1 LVDFETIIDELDEN
15 TLREFQ
21 KKLLE
26 NDCYQGLL
34 NNVSGVDETDIH
46 KLRKD
51 VKVGVQGAG
60 YEKLREIGPESI
72 KKEIESIDNEPII
85 VPQESEPYEVEIPSG
100 LSAPKEAETKE
111 KLIQELIHISSLR
124 TPGIGVPPQYRDR
137 YGEVL
142 TSLNEKHSMTHL
154 DIQRASQISNKTIA
168 KSIAQYKEKHPIERP
183 DDRVLTKSE
192 SKVAEKL
199 TAKVT
204 AKADEIIEDDM
215 ELAIHIR
222 DTYLKE
228 AYLRGISL
236 RELVDTA
243 IPIWFN
249 IDGIYN
255 TMLNMERETLT
266 LKEHIRGLT
275 EHIKGQEFRNFELS
289 SRNAKLNRILISTNI

>member
-1 LVDFETIIDELDEN
+1 MVNFDKVIDELDDN

-34 NNVSGVDETDIH
+34 NNVSGVDEIDLH

-60 YEKLREIGPESI
+60 YEKLRDIGPESI
-72 KKEIESIDNEPII
+72 KREIESIDNAPVIVQEPE
-85 VPQESEPYEVEIPSG
+85 VQEAPLG
-100 LSAPKEAETKE
+100 LQAPNEEETKE

-124 TPGIGVPPQYRDR
+124 IPGIGVPAQYRDR
-137 YGEVL
+137 YGEIL
-142 TSLNEKHSMTHL
+142 TKLNELHSMTHL
-154 DIQRASQISNKTIA
+154 DIQRMTQISNKTVA

-204 AKADEIIEDDM
+204 AKADEIIEGDM

-249 IDGIYN
+249 IEGIYN

>member
-1 LVDFETIIDELDEN
+1 MVNFDKVIDELDDN

-34 NNVSGVDETDIH
+34 NNVSGVDEIDLH

-60 YEKLREIGPESI
+60 YEKLRDIGPESI
-72 KKEIESIDNEPII
+72 KREIESIDNAPVIVQEPEA
-85 VPQESEPYEVEIPSG
+85 QEAPPG
-100 LSAPKEAETKE
+100 LQAPNEEETKE

-124 TPGIGVPPQYRDR
+124 IPGIGVPAQYRDR
-137 YGEVL
+137 YGEIL
-142 TSLNEKHSMTHL
+142 TKLNELHSMTHL
-154 DIQRASQISNKTIA
+154 DIQRMTQISNKTVA

-204 AKADEIIEDDM
+204 AKADEIIEGDM

-249 IDGIYN
+249 IEGIYN

>member
-1 LVDFETIIDELDEN
+1 MVNFDKVIDELDDN

-26 NDCYQGLL
+26 NDCYQGIL
-34 NNVSGVDETDIH
+34 NNVSGADEIDIH

-60 YEKLREIGPESI
+60 YEKLRDIGPESI
-72 KKEIESIDNEPII
+72 KREIESIDNAPVIVQEPE
-85 VPQESEPYEVEIPSG
+85 VQEAPLG
-100 LSAPKEAETKE
+100 LQAPNEEETKE

-124 TPGIGVPPQYRDR
+124 IPGIGVPAQYRDR
-137 YGEVL
+137 YGEIL
-142 TSLNEKHSMTHL
+142 TKLNEQHSMTHL
-154 DIQRASQISNKTIA
+154 DIQRMTQISNKTVA

-204 AKADEIIEDDM
+204 AKADEIIEGDM

-249 IDGIYN
+249 IEGIYN

-266 LKEHIRGLT
+266 LKEHIRGLM

>member
-1 LVDFETIIDELDEN
+1 MVNFDLVIDELDDN

-34 NNVSGVDETDIH
+34 NNVSGADETDLH

-60 YEKLREIGPESI
+60 YEKLRDIGPESI
-72 KKEIESIDNEPII
+72 KREIESIDNTPITVQEPE
-85 VPQESEPYEVEIPSG
+85 VQEAPPG
-100 LSAPKEAETKE
+100 LQAPNEEETKE

-124 TPGIGVPPQYRDR
+124 IPGIGVPAQYRDR
-137 YGEVL
+137 YGQIL
-142 TSLNEKHSMTHL
+142 TKLNELHSMTHL
-154 DIQRASQISNKTIA
+154 DIQRMTQISNKTVA

-204 AKADEIIEDDM
+204 AKADEIIEGDM

-249 IDGIYN
+249 IEGIYN
-255 TMLNMERETLT
+255 TMMNMERETLT

>member
-1 LVDFETIIDELDEN
+1 MVDFDTIIDELDEN

-34 NNVSGVDETDIH
+34 NNVSGVDETDLH

-60 YEKLREIGPESI
+60 YEKLRDIGPESI
-72 KKEIESIDNEPII
+72 KREIESIDNAPVIVQEPDVEE
-85 VPQESEPYEVEIPSG
+85 VPLG
-100 LSAPKEAETKE
+100 LQAPDEEETKE

-124 TPGIGVPPQYRDR
+124 APGIGVLPQYRDR
-137 YGEVL
+137 YGEIL
-142 TSLNEKHSMTHL
+142 TALNEKYSMTHL
-154 DIQRASQISNKTIA
+154 DIQRVSQISNKTVA
-168 KSIAQYKEKHPIERP
+168 KSLAQYKEKHPIERP

-204 AKADEIIEDDM
+204 AKADEIIEGDM

-249 IDGIYN
+249 IEGIYN

-266 LKEHIRGLT
+266 LKEHIKTL
-275 EHIKGQEFRNFELS
+275 ESINFNLSKRNVT
-289 SRNAKLNRILISTNI
+289 LNRVLISSNTII